1 MDGTLLTFLYPMRP
15 STIKKI
21 FLAANII
28 LALLIGLQTVWLI
41 RIFNLSEQISAE
53 TNPLHKSNFWMIAE
67 GFALLAMLAAL
78 GGLLHYFYRQ
88 WKKREVQKD
97 FLNNFMHEFKTPLAV
112 MGIAGRVLLSPGIEQ
127 QEGRLRKYA
136 GIIKEQSEE
145 LENKVNRILEAALS
159 DRKEAILVKKVVD
172 VNEMIANA
180 ISFLQPLISEKSA
193 VIEFTPC
200 SEPLRIYAD
209 AASVREVLIN
219 LLDNGLKYS
228 VKPVIKVE
236 AVHLDKMC
244 VISVKDNGI
253 GIEKKYHKDIFRKF
267 YRVPTGNVHNV
278 KGFGIGLNFAK
289 KVVDAHH
296 GKIDVHSLPGVGSE
310 FSIQMPLI

>member
-1 MDGTLLTFLYPMRP
+1 MRP
-15 STIKKI
+15 STIKRI
-21 FLAANII
+21 FLAAIII
-28 LALLIGLQTVWLI
+28 LALLIGLQTVWLV
-41 RIFNLSEQISAE
+41 RIFNLPSQLTADE
-53 TNPLHKSNFWMIAE
+53 THPLHKNQPWMIAE
-67 GFALLAMLAAL
+67 GFVLVLMLIAL
-78 GGLLHYFYRQ
+78 GGLLYYFYRQ
-88 WKKREVQKD
+88 WLKREVQKD

-127 QEGRLRKYA
+127 QGVRLRKYA

-145 LENKVNRILEAALS
+145 LESKVNRILEAALS
-159 DRKEAILVKKVVD
+159 DRKEILQAKELVD
-172 VNEMIANA
+172 VDEMIAGA
-180 ISFLQPLISEKSA
+180 IAFLQPLISEKQA
-193 VIEFTPC
+193 LIEFTPC

-209 AASVREVLIN
+209 AASVRQVLIN
-219 LLDNGLKYS
+219 LLDNSLKYA

-236 AVHLDKMC
+236 AVRMDKMC

-296 GKIDVHSLPGVGSE
+296 GKIDVHSLPGIGSE
-310 FSIQMPLI
+310 FNIQMPLI

>member
-1 MDGTLLTFLYPMRP
+1 MRP

-21 FLAANII
+21 FLAASII
-28 LALLIGLQTVWLI
+28 LALLIALQTVWLI
-41 RIFNLSEQISAE
+41 RIISLSKQYSGVETGALTE
-53 TNPLHKSNFWMIAE
+53 TNWWMIAE
-67 GFALLAMLAAL
+67 IIALLLMLICL
-78 GGLLHYFYRQ
+78 GGLLYYFYRQ
-88 WKKREVQKD
+88 WQKREVQKD

-127 QEGRLRKYA
+127 QGGRLRKYA

-159 DRKEAILVKKVVD
+159 DKKEIILAKEVVD

-200 SEPLRIYAD
+200 PEPLRIYAD
-209 AASVREVLIN
+209 GASVRQVLIN
-219 LLDNGLKYS
+219 LLDNSLKYAT
-228 VKPVIKVE
+228 KPIIKVE
-236 AVHLDKMC
+236 AVRSDKMC

-296 GKIDVHSLPGVGSE
+296 GKIDVYSLPGIGSE
-310 FSIQMPLI
+310 FSVQMPLI

>member
-1 MDGTLLTFLYPMRP
+1 
-15 STIKKI
+15 
-21 FLAANII
+21 
-28 LALLIGLQTVWLI
+28 
-41 RIFNLSEQISAE
+41 
-53 TNPLHKSNFWMIAE
+53 MIVE
-67 GFALLAMLAAL
+67 GFALLVMLIGL
-78 GGLLHYFYRQ
+78 GGLLYYFYRQ
-88 WKKREVQKD
+88 WQKREVQKD

-112 MGIAGRVLLSPGIEQ
+112 MGIAGKVLLSPGIEQ
-127 QEGRLRKYA
+127 QGGRLRKYA

-159 DRKEAILVKKVVD
+159 DRKEIIKAKELVD
-172 VNEMIANA
+172 VNEMIAAA
-180 ISFLQPLISEKSA
+180 ISFLQPLISEKQA

-209 AASVREVLIN
+209 GASVKQVLIN
-219 LLDNGLKYS
+219 LLDNSLKYS
-228 VKPVIKVE
+228 AKPVIKVE
-236 AVHLDKMC
+236 AVRLDKMC

-296 GKIDVHSLPGVGSE
+296 GKIDVHSLPGIGSE
-310 FSIQMPLI
+310 FSVQMPLI

>member
-1 MDGTLLTFLYPMRP
+1 MRP

-21 FLAANII
+21 FLAASII
-28 LALLIGLQTVWLI
+28 LVLLIALQTVWLT
-41 RIFNLSEQISAE
+41 RVFNLSEQFPVAQNSGFRK
-53 TNPLHKSNFWMIAE
+53 TNSWMIAE
-67 GFALLAMLAAL
+67 GFALLLMLIGL
-78 GGLLHYFYRQ
+78 GGLLYYFYRQ
-88 WKKREVQKD
+88 WQKREVQKD

-127 QEGRLRKYA
+127 QGGRLRKYA
-136 GIIKEQSEE
+136 GIIKQQSEE

-159 DRKEAILVKKVVD
+159 DEKEPTLAKEVVD

-180 ISFLQPLISEKSA
+180 VSFLQPLISEKSA

-200 SEPLRIYAD
+200 PEPLRIYAD
-209 AASVREVLIN
+209 GASMRQVLVN
-219 LLDNGLKYS
+219 LLDNSLKYAA
-228 VKPVIKVE
+228 KPVIKVE
-236 AVHLDKMC
+236 AVRMDRMC

-289 KVVDAHH
+289 KVVDAHQ
-296 GKIDVHSLPGVGSE
+296 GKIEVHSLPGIGSE
-310 FSIQMPLI
+310 FSVQIPLI

>member
-1 MDGTLLTFLYPMRP
+1 MRP

-21 FLAANII
+21 FLAASVI
-28 LALLIGLQTVWLI
+28 LVLLIALQTVWLI
-41 RIFNLSEQISAE
+41 RVFNLSEQITGGEHSGFRK
-53 TNPLHKSNFWMIAE
+53 TNSWMIAE
-67 GFALLAMLAAL
+67 GFALLLILIGLGAL
-78 GGLLHYFYRQ
+78 LYYFFRQ
-88 WKKREVQKD
+88 RQKREVQKD

-127 QEGRLRKYA
+127 QGGRLRKYA
-136 GIIKEQSEE
+136 GIIKQQSEE

-159 DRKEAILVKKVVD
+159 DRKDTILAKEVVD

-180 ISFLQPLISEKSA
+180 VSFLQPLISEKSA
-193 VIEFTPC
+193 VIEFIPC
-200 SEPLRIYAD
+200 PEPLRIYAD
-209 AASVREVLIN
+209 GTSVREVLIN
-219 LLDNGLKYS
+219 LLDNSLKYAAA
-228 VKPVIKVE
+228 KPVIKVE
-236 AVHLDKMC
+236 AVRMDKMC

-289 KVVDAHH
+289 KVIDAHH
-296 GKIDVHSLPGVGSE
+296 GKIEVHSLPGIGSE